1 MGAFLSSSASKDA
14 ASTLS
19 KTAKYLRRFLAALAI
34 PSVFLIVIFGAALLI
49 TGFVIGIG
57 THWSGFLMGG
67 VLFMACM
74 AAAVIFWDLW
84 GTVSLGL
91 SMFEL
96 ASCPKEELVRKLQ
109 KYNET
114 NRLGQSRSVTSD
126 NAIRNMCEGVADTIL
141 SKFRMAFQWTPLL
154 FTALAAMCCMLTD
167 VIENSPQELLIVSI
181 VGVAVGLV
189 ASVCSITMLCCILT
203 PIVEGQV
210 KTAFDPYVEAL
221 QRKLAEDEIHVCV
234 DQADTTPTCSKLQ
247 VAGQPEPLQVGN
259 IV

>member
-1 MGAFLSSSASKDA
+1 MGAFLSSSGSKDA

-19 KTAKYLRRFLAALAI
+19 KTAEHLRHLLAFLA
-34 PSVFLIVIFGAALLI
+34 SVTSSMIVIFGVALLI
-49 TGFVIGIG
+49 VGLGIG
-57 THWSGFLMGG
+57 LATHWSGFLMGG
-67 VLFMACM
+67 VLFIACM
-74 AAAVIFWDLW
+74 AAAIIFWDLW

-96 ASCPKEELVRKLQ
+96 ASCPKEELVHKLQ
-109 KYNET
+109 VYNET
-114 NRLGQSRSVTSD
+114 NQLGQNGSVTSD
-126 NAIRNMCEGVADTIL
+126 DAIRNMCEGVADTIL

-167 VIENSPQELLIVSI
+167 VIEDSPKEILIVSI

-210 KTAFDPYVEAL
+210 KTAFDPYVESL
-221 QRKLAEDEIHVCV
+221 QRKLAEDEIHVSA
-234 DQADTTPTCSKLQ
+234 DEADTTATHSKLQ
-247 VAGQPEPLQVGN
+247 IAGQPEPLQVGN